1 MSFYLVLNLL
11 HLAAF
16 YIMYSGESER
26 LEVAKPE
33 IIVVKEQAL
42 RADHNLEHETTV
54 KQVFRNHPALV
65 WWCFYWA
72 MAAVGW

>member
-1 MSFYLVLNLL
+1 MADL
-11 HLAAF
+11 
-16 YIMYSGESER
+16 ER
-26 LEVAKPE
+26 PDSKMGKPE
-33 IIVVKEQAL
+33 SVAIKEEAL
-42 RADHNLEHETTV
+42 QVDHSLEHEINV

>member
-1 MSFYLVLNLL
+1 MEGSRN
-11 HLAAF
+11 
-16 YIMYSGESER
+16 SESEAVKPV
-26 LEVAKPE
+26 LVAKQLA
-33 IIVVKEQAL
+33 ID
-42 RADHNLEHETTV
+42 ADHSLEHDTTV

>member
-1 MSFYLVLNLL
+1 MNNEENT
-11 HLAAF
+11 APE
-16 YIMYSGESER
+16 M
-26 LEVAKPE
+26 AKPE
-33 IIVVKEQAL
+33 ILVVKEQAL
-42 RADHNLEHETTV
+42 QADHSLEHDTTV